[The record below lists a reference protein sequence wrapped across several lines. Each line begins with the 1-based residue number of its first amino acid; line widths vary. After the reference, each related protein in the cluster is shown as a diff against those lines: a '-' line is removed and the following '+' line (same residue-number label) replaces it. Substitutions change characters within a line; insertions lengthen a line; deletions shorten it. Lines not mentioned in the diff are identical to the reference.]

1 MAATSSPLKR
11 KRDEEDGTSS
21 VRRKSRAF
29 YMEDVYGDLVGE
41 VPFAVEVRT
50 KIVCTI
56 GPKNSSKEML
66 KNLLECGCSVA
77 RFNFSHGSYE
87 WFTEVITTTRA
98 AAKELG
104 KHVSIMLDTKGPEI
118 RTCKL
123 VGGLPVVLKRG
134 SPFLLHTDTS
144 KPGDA
149 TGVAITYPTL
159 NATVIPGDVILVDDG
174 LISLIVREIVGDRVH
189 CEVGNEGELG
199 ENKGV
204 NLPGKDVDL
213 PAVTEKDK
221 ADIAFGVRMDV
232 DMIAASFMRNA
243 ATVEAVR
250 SLPGVREAGIRIIS
264 KIESRQG
271 ISNFDEILDV
281 SDGIMVARGDLGVEI
296 PIEHVCNEQ
305 KRMIWKCNVV
315 GKPVITATQMLD
327 SMIRNPRPTRAEATD
342 VANAV
347 FDGTDA
353 VMLSGETAS
362 GRYPCEAVQVMAR
375 ICVESERMLKHR
387 ETYLKIREANP
398 HISPVESIAS
408 SAVKTARDLAAKLI
422 IVLTESGN
430 TARLVA
436 KYKPS
441 AVVLA
446 LTDLA
451 KTAAA
456 LMLTRSVIPVLL
468 KRRIDANDEVVRA
481 GMYEAISYGIIDSGD
496 VIVVVSGTIAG
507 QSGNTNTV
515 RVMTCP

>member
-1 MAATSSPLKR
+1 MASTDANRKR
-11 KRDEEDGTSS
+11 KREDDDGSMTL
-21 VRRKSRAF
+21 RRRARAV
-29 YMEDVYGDLVGE
+29 YMQDVYGDLVGE
-41 VPFAVEVRT
+41 IPFAAEVRT
-50 KIVCTI
+50 KIICTI
-56 GPKNSSKEML
+56 GPKNASPEML
-66 KNLLECGCSVA
+66 RRLIECGCSVA

-87 WFTEVITTTRA
+87 WFTETMTAVRE
-98 AAKELG
+98 AAKDLN
-104 KHVSIMLDTKGPEI
+104 KQVAIMLDTKGAEI
-118 RTCKL
+118 RTCK
-123 VGGLPVVLKRG
+123 VAGGRVLLERGNEFVLDTNASVV
-134 SPFLLHTDTS
+134 
-144 KPGDA
+144 GDA
-149 TGVAITYPTL
+149 TRVGITYPRL
-159 NATVIPGDVILVDDG
+159 NATVVPGDVILVDDG
-174 LISLIVREIVGDRVH
+174 LISLIVREIAGDAVR
-189 CEVGNEGELG
+189 CEIGNSGELG
-199 ENKGV
+199 DNKGV

-221 ADIAFGVRMDV
+221 ADIEFGVRMDV
-232 DMIAASFMRNA
+232 DMIAASFIRNA
-243 ATVEAVR
+243 ANVEAVR
-250 SLPGVREAGIRIIS
+250 SVPGVREAGIRIIS

-271 ISNFDEILDV
+271 ITNFDEILEV

-305 KRMIWKCNVV
+305 KAMIWKCNVA

-362 GRYPCEAVQVMAR
+362 GQYPCEAVQVMAR
-375 ICVESERMLKHR
+375 ICVESERVLKHR
-387 ETYLKIREANP
+387 ELYLKIRDANP
-398 HISPVESIAS
+398 KISAVESVAS

-446 LTDLA
+446 LTDVA
-451 KTAAA
+451 KTASY

-468 KRRIDANDEVVRA
+468 KRKIDTNDEVIRA
-481 GMYEAISYGIIDSGD
+481 GIYEAISYGIINSGD
-496 VIVVVSGTIAG
+496 PVVVVCGSIAG
-507 QSGNTNTV
+507 LSGQTNTV
-515 RVMTCP
+515 RS